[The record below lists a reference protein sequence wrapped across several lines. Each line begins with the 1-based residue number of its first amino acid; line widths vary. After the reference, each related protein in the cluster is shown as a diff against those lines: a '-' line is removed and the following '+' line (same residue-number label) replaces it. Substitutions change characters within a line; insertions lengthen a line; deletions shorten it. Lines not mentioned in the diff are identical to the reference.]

1 MTTKFEVCSFGQ
13 KHSSYSS
20 TVHKSPLTTKYTL
33 NHSNDLENPL
43 SSVRGACSQ
52 KPAPTVTLAS
62 PQAQI
67 EGKSQSQWQDT
78 WWKLASAIP
87 KSKNPLLS
95 ENAFPKLGSVQF
107 LAGVGGG
114 GSAKRSLTVS
124 TGTYL
129 FAPLINQSVDEIG
142 FDPNW
147 SFKDS
152 LITAKGIMDAVDPK
166 SLFFNSVTKK
176 GTEIP
181 LAKNWKEY
189 QQSSDAPFCFTTG
202 PDNFADYPAGTK
214 VTRAAAS
221 GYWAMLNP
229 LPPGEYTFH
238 FGATIDYSKVTVPKD
253 NSLAAQL
260 LKTVKDGGGS
270 SSQDITYH
278 ITVKPRSAFC
288 PAQVHVQ

>member
-13 KHSSYSS
+13 KHSSHSG
-20 TVHKSPLTTKYTL
+20 TVHKSPLTQKYTS

-43 SSVRGACSQ
+43 SRAHGACSQ
-52 KPAPTVTLAS
+52 IFTPTLAS

-67 EGKSQSQWQDT
+67 EGKSQSQWQDK
-78 WWKLASAIP
+78 WWQLASTIP
-87 KSKNPLLS
+87 KSKNPLTS
-95 ENAFPKLGSVQF
+95 EYAFPKLGSVQF
-107 LAGVGGG
+107 LAGVFGG
-114 GSAKRSLTVS
+114 GSAKRSMTIS

-129 FAPLINQSVDEIG
+129 FAPLINQAVDEIG
-142 FDPNW
+142 FDPSW

-152 LITAKGIMDAVDPK
+152 LITAKGLMDAVEPK
-166 SLFFNSVTKK
+166 SLFFNLVPKK

-181 LAKNWKEY
+181 LAKNWKEH
-189 QQSSDAPFCFTTG
+189 QQSSVAPFCFT
-202 PDNFADYPAGTK
+202 PSSDNIADYPAGTK

-238 FGATIDYSKVTVPKD
+238 FGATIDYSKVTVPQD
-253 NSLAAQL
+253 HSLGAQV

-270 SSQDITYH
+270 SFQDVTYH

-288 PAQVHVQ
+288 PAQVQVQ